1 VSVPA
6 CDYPGCEAAAAGSR
20 GLVVQPEPIA
30 VTLCEAHLAIVDS
43 NRATQD
49 TLDFWRWFNAVSG
62 ITG

>member
-1 VSVPA
+1 M
-6 CDYPGCEAAAAGSR
+6 CDYPSCDAPAAGSR

-43 NRATQD
+43 NWAAPG

>member
-1 VSVPA
+1 VSVA
-6 CDYPGCEAAAAGSR
+6 TCDYPGCEAPAAGTR
-20 GLVVQPEPIA
+20 GLVVQPELIE

-43 NRATQD
+43 NAGTPD